1 VVEFLL
7 GVSLM
12 LNAGFAAIWIIGLK
26 MNKRG
31 HEEVNKILEDGI
43 GRQLAE
49 FYKDWG
55 YRA

>member
-1 VVEFLL
+1 
-7 GVSLM
+7 M